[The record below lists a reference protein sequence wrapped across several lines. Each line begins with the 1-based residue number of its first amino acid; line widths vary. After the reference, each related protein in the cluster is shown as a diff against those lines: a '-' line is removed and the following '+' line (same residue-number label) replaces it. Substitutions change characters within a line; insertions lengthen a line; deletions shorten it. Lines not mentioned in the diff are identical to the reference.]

1 MSEDILSRIDDIL
14 EIRKRSSADKSYTK
28 SLFDKGINEILS
40 KIQEESE
47 ELIQAAASNNSDN
60 RNKIIYE
67 TADLWFHVMVLL
79 SNEDIKSKE
88 ILQELEKRFGLS
100 GLDEKASRKGQ

>member
-14 EIRKRSSADKSYTK
+14 EIRKRSSAGKSYTK
-28 SLFDKGINEILS
+28 CLFDKGINEILS
-40 KIQEESE
+40 KIREESE
-47 ELIQAAASNNSDN
+47 ELIQAAASNGSDN

-100 GLDEKASRKGQ
+100 GLDEKASRKEQ

>member
-14 EIRKRSSADKSYTK
+14 EIRKRSSAGKSYTK
-28 SLFDKGINEILS
+28 GLFDKGINEILS

-47 ELIQAAASNNSDN
+47 ELIQAAASNDSDN

-88 ILQELEKRFGLS
+88 VLQELEKRFGLS
-100 GLDEKASRKGQ
+100 GLDEKASRKEQ

>member
-14 EIRKRSSADKSYTK
+14 EIRKRSSAGKSYTK
-28 SLFDKGINEILS
+28 GLFDKGINEILS

-47 ELIQAAASNNSDN
+47 ELIQAAASNDSDN

-100 GLDEKASRKGQ
+100 GLDEKASRKEQ

>member
-14 EIRKRSSADKSYTK
+14 EIRKRSSAGKSYTK
-28 SLFDKGINEILS
+28 GLFDKGINEILS

-100 GLDEKASRKGQ
+100 GLDEKASRKEQ

>member
-14 EIRKRSSADKSYTK
+14 EIRKRSSAGKSYTK

-47 ELIQAAASNNSDN
+47 ELIQAATSNGLDN

-100 GLDEKASRKGQ
+100 GLDEKASRKEQ

>member
-14 EIRKRSSADKSYTK
+14 EIRKRSSAGKSYTK
-28 SLFDKGINEILS
+28 GLFDKGINEILS

-47 ELIQAAASNNSDN
+47 ELIQAATSNGSDN

-100 GLDEKASRKGQ
+100 GLDEKASRKEQ